1 MRTNYLVATSLGMF
15 GSMAIAYPIHAFSF
29 ISDFTSSNWLF
40 SGDVLRSPTQA
51 SLSNATIAN
60 GDNDSTNLN
69 FSGTNPTS
77 AAGALQAFLGVSNIS
92 LDLGGEA
99 QEGSAI
105 KQTFMAAA
113 GDILSFNLTIPNF
126 DSDNTDLIFVLLN
139 GNFTTFSSTLP
150 FNSGALLAGSNT
162 IAIGVVDIDD
172 FIVSSQV
179 EVSNIAFTPV
189 PFEFSPV
196 IGVSMLGT
204 IFGLNYLRKKRKPK
218 SKD

>member
-1 MRTNYLVATSLGMF
+1 
-15 GSMAIAYPIHAFSF
+15 
-29 ISDFTSSNWLF
+29 
-40 SGDVLRSPTQA
+40 
-51 SLSNATIAN
+51 LSNATIAN

-69 FSGTNPTS
+69 FSGTNPTL
-77 AAGALQAFLGVSNIS
+77 AAGALQAFLDVDITA
-92 LDLGGEA
+92 LDIGGEA

-105 KQTFMAAA
+105 KQTFTAAV

-126 DSDNTDLIFVLLN
+126 DNADLIFVLLN